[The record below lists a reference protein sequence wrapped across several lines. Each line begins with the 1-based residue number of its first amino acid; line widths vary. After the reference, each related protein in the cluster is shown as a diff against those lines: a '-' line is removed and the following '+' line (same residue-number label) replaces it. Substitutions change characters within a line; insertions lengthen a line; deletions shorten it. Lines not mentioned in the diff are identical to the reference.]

1 MAIGETFERVRA
13 PAVAGY
19 FYPEDPGELRAAV
32 DAHLAD
38 ARPAHREDP
47 GTPWPKAVIAPH
59 AGYAY
64 SAPVAAAV
72 YARLEAARG
81 TVERVV
87 LLGPSHRVGFAG
99 LAVTGAGAYATPL
112 GPVPVDARAVARIAG
127 FERVLLM
134 DEAHAREHGL
144 EVHLPFLQ
152 TVLGDFR
159 LVPIVVGDAAPEDV
173 ARVLDALWGGPETLI
188 VVSSDLSH
196 HHDYATA
203 NEMDG
208 ATCRAVQTLEIDE
221 VTTEGACGA
230 HPVRGLMALA
240 RRRDLRVT
248 LVDRRNSGDTA
259 GPRDRVVGYGSF
271 IVEEGGRLPTQYR
284 TRLVDVAREAVR
296 AGPAGGREPEP
307 PADSLPPRLAAPRA
321 SFVTLERDGRLRGC
335 VGSLV
340 PRRPLA
346 VDVARNA
353 WRAAF
358 EDPRFEPL
366 TEDEYEGIDLS
377 VSVLSVPVPLE
388 FASEDDL
395 IGRLRPGI
403 DGLILEDGKRRATF
417 LPQVWRRCPE
427 ADVFLRRL
435 KEKAGFEPD
444 HWTDTLRVRRYTAES
459 FPDVR

>member
-1 MAIGETFERVRA
+1 MTAGETFERVRS
-13 PAVAGY
+13 PAVAGF

-32 DAHLAD
+32 DAYLAD
-38 ARPAHREDP
+38 ARPANREDP
-47 GTPWPKAVIAPH
+47 DTPWPKAVIAPH
-59 AGYAY
+59 AGYVY
-64 SAPVAAAV
+64 SAPVAASV

-99 LAVTGAGAYATPL
+99 LAVTGADAYVTPL
-112 GPVPVDARAVARIAG
+112 GPVPVDAPAVARLAG
-127 FERVLLM
+127 FGRVRFM
-134 DEAHAREHGL
+134 DEAHAREHSL
-144 EVHLPFLQ
+144 EAHLPFLQ

-173 ARVLDALWGGPETLI
+173 ARALDALWGGPETLV

-196 HHDYATA
+196 YRDYAAA
-203 NEMDG
+203 NEMDD

-230 HPVRGLMALA
+230 RAIGGLMALA
-240 RRRDLRVT
+240 RRRDLRIT

-271 IVEEGGRLPTQYR
+271 IVEENGRLPAR
-284 TRLVDVAREAVR
+284 FRERLVDIARETVR
-296 AGPAGGREPEP
+296 AGLAGGKEPAP
-307 PADSLPPRLAAPRA
+307 STDPLPPRLAAPRA

-335 VGSLV
+335 IGSLA

-358 EDPRFEPL
+358 EDPRFAPL
-366 TEDEYEGIDLS
+366 TEGEYEGVGLS
-377 VSVLSVPVPLE
+377 VSILSVPVALE

-395 IGRLRPGI
+395 IGQLQPGV
-403 DGLILEDGKRRATF
+403 DGLVLEDGEKRAAF
-417 LPQVWRRCPE
+417 LPQVWRHCPE
-427 ADVFLRRL
+427 APVFLARL
-435 KEKAGFEPD
+435 KAKAGLEAD
-444 HWTDTLRVRRYTAES
+444 HWADTLRVRRYTAES
-459 FPDVR
+459 FPDVS